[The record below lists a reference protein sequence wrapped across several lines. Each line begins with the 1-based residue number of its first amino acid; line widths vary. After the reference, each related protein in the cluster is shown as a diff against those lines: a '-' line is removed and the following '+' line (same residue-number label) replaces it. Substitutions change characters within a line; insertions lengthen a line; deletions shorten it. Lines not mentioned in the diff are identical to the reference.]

1 MFRVEKSK
9 IFPFILT
16 IFTLFKYTRNST
28 RNKITPEPSRG
39 GLEVEAWTDN
49 SLHSASVGSNPV

>member
-1 MFRVEKSK
+1 MLEVTWYLLFNVYSLVSNKGQSK
-9 IFPFILT
+9 
-16 IFTLFKYTRNST
+16 
-28 RNKITPEPSRG
+28 PSRG